1 MTVKT
6 TATPALY
13 SAITCP
19 VLNQGVPMPDIGNS
33 NIEIAH
39 HLREHEGS
47 RSFAVETVEIA
58 EAILLAIVAVA
69 TAWSGYQA
77 ARWSGYQSER
87 YGQSSRLRVEAEEA
101 EMTSNQERLYI
112 AATVAEWLKAEDA
125 ANGKLAAILERR
137 ILPEFRPAFEAW
149 KKSDPVNNVNAP
161 AGPLPLNYQTSK
173 LEEAMKLNRQAAEA
187 FERGNEARRHSDEYV
202 RVTVILA
209 TVLLLVAVGQRFK
222 LRRVRMA
229 MMVFAALLL
238 CFSLYTILW
247 LPRT

>member
-1 MTVKT
+1 
-6 TATPALY
+6 
-13 SAITCP
+13 
-19 VLNQGVPMPDIGNS
+19 MPDIGNS

-39 HLREHEGS
+39 HLKEHEENS
-47 RSFAVETVEIA
+47 RSFATNTIEIA

-101 EMTSNQERLYI
+101 QMTSNQERIYI
-112 AATVAEWLKAEDA
+112 AATVAEWLKAEAA
-125 ANGKLAAILERR
+125 ANNKLAAILERR

-161 AGPLPLNYQTSK
+161 PGPLSLNYQTSK
-173 LEEAMKLNRQAAEA
+173 LAEAMELNRQATEL
-187 FERGNEARRHSDEYV
+187 FEQGNEARRHSDEYV

-238 CFSLYTILW
+238 CLSLYTIVW

>member
-1 MTVKT
+1 
-6 TATPALY
+6 
-13 SAITCP
+13 
-19 VLNQGVPMPDIGNS
+19 MPEIGNS

-39 HLREHEGS
+39 HLKEHEENSG
-47 RSFAVETVEIA
+47 SFAMNALEIA

-101 EMTSNQERLYI
+101 ELTSNQERIYI
-112 AATVAEWLKAEDA
+112 AATVAEWLQAEADA
-125 ANGKLAAILERR
+125 NAKLAAILERR

-161 AGPLPLNYQTSK
+161 PGPLTLNYQTSK
-173 LEEAMKLNRQAAEA
+173 LEEARKLNRQAAGM
-187 FERGNEARRHSDEYV
+187 FEQGNDARRHSDEYV

-222 LRRVRMA
+222 LRRVRIA

-238 CFSLYTILW
+238 CLSVYTILW